1 MEYQEDY
8 NLEQEEPERRPEMLT
23 VLCILSF
30 INAVY
35 NGIANFISFAF
46 YDSFVALLEQMRN
59 GEGMFAD
66 MAEQMG
72 DSWETMVEASSL
84 SFSIVGRGYYFIE
97 MVLFVASFVGV
108 LMMWRLQKKGFHVY
122 AISQILML
130 IATSICVVSK
140 IGGGFPFSSVLFTAL
155 FVLMYFSYYKKVMK

>member
-8 NLEQEEPERRPEMLT
+8 NLGQEEPERRPEMLT

-46 YDSFVALLEQMRN
+46 YDSFVALLEQMKN
-59 GEGMFAD
+59 GDGMFAD
-66 MAEQMG
+66 MVEQMG
-72 DSWETMVEASSL
+72 DSWETMVDATSL
-84 SFSIVGRGYYFIE
+84 AFSVGRGYYFIE
-97 MVLFVASFVGV
+97 MLLFVASFIGV

-130 IATSICVVSK
+130 IATSIFVVSK
-140 IGGGFPFSSVLFTAL
+140 VGGGFPFGAVLWTA
-155 FVLMYFSYYKKVMK
+155 FFILMYLGHYKKVMK

>member
-8 NLEQEEPERRPEMLT
+8 NIEQEEPAKRPEMLT
-23 VLCILSF
+23 VICILSF

-35 NGIANFISFAF
+35 NGIVNFISFAF
-46 YDSFVALLEQMRN
+46 YDTFQNVFEQMRN

-72 DSWETMVEASSL
+72 DSWETMAEASAL
-84 SFSIVGRGYYFIE
+84 AFSVGRGYYFIE
-97 MVLFVASFVGV
+97 MVLFIASFVGV
-108 LMMWRLQKKGFHVY
+108 LMMWKLQKRGFHVY
-122 AISQILML
+122 AIAQILML

-140 IGGGFPFSSVLFTAL
+140 IGGGFPFGPILWTAL
-155 FVLMYFSYYKKVMK
+155 FVMTYFSYYKKVMK

>member
-8 NLEQEEPERRPEMLT
+8 NLEEESVKRPEMLT
-23 VLCILSF
+23 VICILSF

-46 YDSFVALLEQMRN
+46 YDTFQNIFDQMRN

-72 DSWETMVEASSL
+72 DSWETMAEASAL
-84 SFSIVGRGYYFIE
+84 AFSVGRGYYFVE
-97 MVLFVASFVGV
+97 MILFIASFVGV
-108 LMMWRLQKKGFHVY
+108 LMMWRLQKRGFHVY
-122 AISQILML
+122 TIAQILML
-130 IATSICVVSK
+130 IATSIFVISK
-140 IGGGFPFSSVLFTAL
+140 VGGGFPFGPIMWTAL
-155 FVLMYFSYYKKVMK
+155 FVMMYYTHYKKVMR